1 MVDYFELIH
10 LLVENNKLLNLKTE
24 YISLIK
30 QQTQNL
36 ELDKQNVKYE
46 FLGLLTLISYIIIN
60 YYFF

>member
-1 MVDYFELIH
+1 MIDYFELIH